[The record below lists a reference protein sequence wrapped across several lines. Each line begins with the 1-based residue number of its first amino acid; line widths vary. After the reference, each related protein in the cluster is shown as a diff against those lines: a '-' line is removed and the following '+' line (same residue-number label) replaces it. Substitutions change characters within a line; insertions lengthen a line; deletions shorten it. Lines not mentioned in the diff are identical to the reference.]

1 MKKDTLFWDV
11 DTQYD
16 FMRPEGRLYVPG
28 AEGIIDNVCR
38 ARRFALDN
46 GYSLLASADWHQE
59 GNEEISKKPDFK
71 TTFPSHCIA
80 GKPGSER
87 VGNLG
92 KVHIDIIQNEKMDSA
107 ELQKISA
114 KKQFH
119 IEIRKEEL
127 DPFTNPNTKEIITI
141 LKPKVVVVFGIPL
154 DLCVRQAVEGL
165 LATDSIKIY
174 LLRDA
179 VKGLGVKGDGQV
191 IDELS
196 KKGVAMLTLAEL
208 EKRF

>member
-28 AEGIIDNVCR
+28 AEGIIDNVSK
-38 ARRFALDN
+38 ARKFALDN
-46 GYSLLASADWHQE
+46 GYSIAASADWHTE
-59 GNEEISKKPDFK
+59 GNKEISKKPDFK
-71 TTFPSHCIA
+71 TTFPAHCMA

-92 KVHIDIIQNEKMDSA
+92 KIPIHIIPNQKMDSS
-107 ELQKISA
+107 ELQKISG

-119 IEIRKEEL
+119 IEIKKEEL
-127 DPFTNPNTKEIITI
+127 DPFTNPNTGEIIKL
-141 LKPKVVVVFGIPL
+141 LKPKTAIIFGVPL
-154 DLCVRQAVEGL
+154 DLCVRQVVDGL
-165 LATDSIKIY
+165 LGTGGIKIY
-174 LLRDA
+174 LLRDT

-191 IDELS
+191 IGEFAQ
-196 KKGVAMLTLAEL
+196 KGVELMTLAEL
-208 EKRF
+208 EKKF